1 VLPANGYKDFGRAI
15 RRKFILE
22 ISGDQPPPDES

>member
-1 VLPANGYKDFGRAI
+1 MPANGYKDFGRAI

-22 ISGDQPPPDES
+22 ISGRRPLLSSG